1 MSIINKLIL
10 KTFLI
15 TALSLTSL
23 SGCDTSEDE
32 LALRENITSMRKA
45 ITSHK
50 PEQLMQHIDSS
61 YKSPAHLNFKA
72 LNTFVNYHLSNNRVI
87 HLYLAD
93 IEIDIDGDS
102 AKVIFYSGVAGGPNQ
117 IPERGRLFKV
127 GTRWLKTD
135 GQWKVTQAKW
145 RPALIPK
152 K

>member
-1 MSIINKLIL
+1 MINKPTSYLLISIL
-10 KTFLI
+10 FGVL
-15 TALSLTSL
+15 L
-23 SGCDTSEDE
+23 SGCSSPEDE
-32 LALRENITSMRKA
+32 LALRSNIASIREA

-50 PEQLMQHIDSS
+50 PEQLMQHIDPS
-61 YKSPAHLNFKA
+61 YKSPVHNNIDA
-72 LNTFVNYHLSNNRVI
+72 LSRFVNLHLSRNRVI

-93 IEIDIDGDS
+93 INIDIDGDT
-102 AKVIFYSGVAGGPNQ
+102 AKIIFFSGVAGGPDQ

-135 GQWKVTQAKW
+135 GQWRITQAKW

>member
-1 MSIINKLIL
+1 MLMFFTLGLI
-10 KTFLI
+10 
-15 TALSLTSL
+15 

-32 LALRENITSMRKA
+32 LALRSNITSMREA

-50 PEQLMQHIDSS
+50 PEQLMQHIDPA
-61 YKSPAHLNFKA
+61 YKSPIHRNFKT
-72 LNTFVNYHLSNNRVI
+72 LDTFVNYHLNNNRVI

-93 IEIDIDGDS
+93 IEIDIDGDT

-145 RPALIPK
+145 RPALIQK

>member
-1 MSIINKLIL
+1 MRKINTGIFILI
-10 KTFLI
+10 FFS
-15 TALSLTSL
+15 LSFI
-23 SGCDTSEDE
+23 SGCDTSADE
-32 LALRENITSMRKA
+32 LALRSNITSMREA

-50 PEQLMQHIDSS
+50 PEQLIQHIDST
-61 YKSPAHLNFKA
+61 YKSPAHKNFKA
-72 LNTFVNYHLSNNRVI
+72 LDTFVNYHLNNNRII

-93 IEIDIDGDS
+93 IEIDIDGDK
-102 AKVIFYSGVAGGPNQ
+102 AKIIFYSGVAGGANQ